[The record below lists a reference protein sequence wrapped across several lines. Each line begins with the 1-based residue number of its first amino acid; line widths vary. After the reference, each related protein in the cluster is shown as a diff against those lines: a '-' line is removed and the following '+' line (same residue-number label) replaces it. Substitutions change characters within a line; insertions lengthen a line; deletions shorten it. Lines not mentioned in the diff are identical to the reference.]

1 MGHHAMLEKQS
12 AWGRMV
18 ERLNRFPQ
26 GAPESATLYSI
37 LKMLFTE
44 KEAGLVAQMPI
55 RPFTAAD
62 AAKRWGMKESEA

>member
-1 MGHHAMLEKQS
+1 MTVGHHHMLEKQS
-12 AWGRMV
+12 AYARMI

-26 GAPESATLYSI
+26 GAPESETLYSI

-55 RPFTAAD
+55 KPFTAKD
-62 AAKRWGMKESEA
+62 AANIWKMSKC